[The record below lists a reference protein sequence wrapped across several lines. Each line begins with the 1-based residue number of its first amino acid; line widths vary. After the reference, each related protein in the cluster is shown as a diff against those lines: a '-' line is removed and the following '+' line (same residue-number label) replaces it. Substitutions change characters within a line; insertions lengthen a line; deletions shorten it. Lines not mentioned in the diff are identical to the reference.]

1 MPAEQEINR
10 PRCRPLD
17 DEPRGLVMRGGS
29 GDILTQDL
37 AIADEWEQFDNERLV
52 KVFLAGVKQA
62 ATSSGTKLRAQRSQ
76 RPSTTLTMT

>member
-1 MPAEQEINR
+1 MLRLPVYVSNQNMPAEQEINR

-37 AIADEWEQFDNERLV
+37 AIADDEPARVFRRL
-52 KVFLAGVKQA
+52 FGLSYA
-62 ATSSGTKLRAQRSQ
+62 AMGMASSWA
-76 RPSTTLTMT
+76 